1 MIHNNRF
8 FGQAKLSG
16 FTPTPMSFEEE
27 EEAKKTGDTTTQP
40 VTEGPKVLTTEEK
53 EEKIANIIK
62 QFVSGNMTRFEAE
75 QELDELGI
83 NCASNDNAN
92 DRVLNFEFN
101 NKKYQITCSR
111 VAANDGKGGNVV
123 EAITPEEVNAVVQ
136 KYGDD
141 AKKYF
146 KAVATVDGETTAYAL
161 DFTNWPEGV
170 NKTLAAL
177 QTELA
182 KPKESAEEKAVK
194 EFIENYTNSET
205 DISGNDFDNLKK
217 LLSAAGIGY
226 NEEQQTVFGKTLR
239 GIEFEFRDVTYH
251 FYTNEATAN
260 ASAKDSTNIS
270 PSKFNEA
277 QLAGID
283 NNAIMRYFTKQDDG
297 TYIMN
302 EANITADFPEAKYGK
317 IDTPEKLKKAIADSA
332 KADTTGSAA
341 GASGSTGTSGA
352 NGTGGT
358 NGAGSVTQPNDTQKS
373 KAKYT
378 VMTEVMKAYMSGNGD
393 YGITTK
399 CSDTRLPSLFSRKL
413 SNAIDEFAKSYT
425 GSADDYLK
433 ALQDH
438 IKTAVPTL
446 IQEVENEIKAS
457 DTNGAKENT
466 PKVTTYKQTELAGLD
481 ANAISTYFTKQSDG
495 TYVMNDAKITA
506 DFPEAKYGKIDTPEK
521 LKKAIAD
528 SAKADTTGSAA
539 GASGSTGTSGANGTG
554 GTNGAGSVTQ
564 PNDTQKSK
572 AKYTVMTEVMKAYM
586 SGNGDYGIT
595 TKCSDTRLPSLFSR
609 KLSNAID
616 EFAKSYTGSADDYL
630 KALQDHI
637 KTAVPTLI
645 QEVENEIKA
654 SDTNGAKENTP
665 KVTTY
670 KQTELAGLDANAIS
684 TYFTKQS
691 DGTYVM
697 NDAKIATD
705 FPEAKYGKI
714 DTPEKLKKAIADA
727 TGPAGGAG
735 NTPATQYTKEDLKN
749 TYNLTESD
757 IRYFF
762 KQNGDNYEV
771 DATATKSCFGKEIN
785 NVQDLLNAM
794 QNEPVAIGYIYS
806 AYSMDSDK
814 YLQYFTVTG
823 EGYDKKFTMNM
834 TKIKQDFPDKNITT
848 IGQLKAAVDA
858 KGSTTG
864 GTRGTNGT
872 DGTRGTDNTTPAAN
886 DNKASDTTDKTEAL
900 KTAYKNVNKAISVV
914 ANWLGILLADT
925 TDKINGKF
933 DYDSSGNID
942 LKDSN
947 TKTIF
952 NNIVDKIVS
961 EIESRDK
968 EEFLE
973 TIGGK
978 DGLKKLVQ
986 SAWIMAYSSYASDK
1000 TDIKTKDFV
1009 NKVMENL
1016 QKIMQNL
1023 QQNPNNLEYLTDDC
1037 YKDSDLAN
1045 TSTTK
1050 LNTKEFIKYDNDGL
1064 YHLDYDTSDKNFQEA
1079 MNTMLEKLYNKYPNI
1094 SKAKIRELFVKAQ
1107 GEALTSAKNGTDI
1120 PAGCTLNR
1128 ATYYNVIQSVEMSVK
1143 DMVQL
1148 VAYKFDKLFKTECLN
1163 STFPARE
1170 VETKPTAAKSSQTAE
1185 QNSAISEGANG
1196 IASAVKY
1203 VKDTVVKACKGA
1215 ITKNDKNNIHTEFG
1229 MDSSGN
1235 IVFQENDTKAVFDTI
1250 FSSLKSSIE
1259 AFANDALTKLGG
1271 ESALKKLVQAA
1282 WIVTYNDFDSSQSNN
1297 VTNFVNKVMS
1307 NLETMINKLKTNPE
1321 LFEVYTK
1328 RSSYAD
1334 TSVTNNVRHYN
1345 KADTYGGDEV
1355 IDYKGA
1361 ITTHTD
1367 GTVHIS
1373 NTNDDNDYQTTMSDV
1388 LKNLITKY
1396 SNINSDTVTRIFR
1409 DAQKKAL
1416 EACQQD
1422 KFDCPY
1428 GTGNNKGRVE
1438 DSRKDWSGAN
1448 NRYGDHNKK
1457 KSTFDIHM
1465 DQLVQMTLYYFDKLL
1480 LKEMMK

>member
-1 MIHNNRF
+1 MIRNNRF
-8 FGQAKLSG
+8 FERAKFSE
-16 FTPTPMSFEEE
+16 FTPAQISLEEE
-27 EEAKKTGDTTTQP
+27 PKKTGDTTTQP
-40 VTEGPKVLTTEEK
+40 VTDGPKVLTTEEK

-123 EAITPEEVNAVVQ
+123 ETITPEEVNAVVQ

-226 NEEQQTVFGKTLR
+226 KEEQQTVFGKTLR
-239 GIEFEFRDVTYH
+239 GIEFEFGDVTYN
-251 FYTNEATAN
+251 FYTNEAAAN
-260 ASAKDSTNIS
+260 APAEDFTNIS

-317 IDTPEKLKKAIADSA
+317 IDTPEKLKKAIADAA
-332 KADTTGSAA
+332 KADTTGSAVGA
-341 GASGSTGTSGA
+341 GGSTGTSGA

-358 NGAGSVTQPNDTQKS
+358 NGAGSVTQPTDAQKS
-373 KAKYT
+373 QAKGT
-378 VMTEVMKAYMSGNGD
+378 VMAEVMKAYMSGNGD

-399 CSDTRLPSLFSRKL
+399 CSDTRLPSLFNRKL

-466 PKVTTYKQTELAGLD
+466 PKVTTYKQAELAGLD

-506 DFPEAKYGKIDTPEK
+506 DFPVAKYGKIDTPEK

-539 GASGSTGTSGANGTG
+539 GAGDATGTSGANGT
-554 GTNGAGSVTQ
+554 
-564 PNDTQKSK
+564 
-572 AKYTVMTEVMKAYM
+572 
-586 SGNGDYGIT
+586 
-595 TKCSDTRLPSLFSR
+595 
-609 KLSNAID
+609 
-616 EFAKSYTGSADDYL
+616 
-630 KALQDHI
+630 
-637 KTAVPTLI
+637 
-645 QEVENEIKA
+645 
-654 SDTNGAKENTP
+654 
-665 KVTTY
+665 
-670 KQTELAGLDANAIS
+670 
-684 TYFTKQS
+684 
-691 DGTYVM
+691 
-697 NDAKIATD
+697 
-705 FPEAKYGKI
+705 
-714 DTPEKLKKAIADA
+714 
-727 TGPAGGAG
+727 
-735 NTPATQYTKEDLKN
+735 
-749 TYNLTESD
+749 
-757 IRYFF
+757 
-762 KQNGDNYEV
+762 
-771 DATATKSCFGKEIN
+771 
-785 NVQDLLNAM
+785 
-794 QNEPVAIGYIYS
+794 
-806 AYSMDSDK
+806 
-814 YLQYFTVTG
+814 
-823 EGYDKKFTMNM
+823 
-834 TKIKQDFPDKNITT
+834 
-848 IGQLKAAVDA
+848 
-858 KGSTTG
+858 
-864 GTRGTNGT
+864 
-872 DGTRGTDNTTPAAN
+872 DGTRGNDNTTPATN
-886 DNKASDTTDKTEAL
+886 DNKAADTTDKTEAL
-900 KTAYKNVNKAISVV
+900 KTAYKNVNKTISSV
-914 ANWLGILLADT
+914 ANWLGTQLAKVS
-925 TDKINGKF
+925 DKISGKF

-952 NNIVDKIVS
+952 NNIVDKLVS
-961 EIESRDK
+961 EIGNADR

-986 SAWIMAYSSYASDK
+986 AAWIMAYSSYASDK
-1000 TDIKTKDFV
+1000 TDIKTEDFV

-1064 YHLDYDTSDKNFQEA
+1064 YHLDDDTSDKNFQEA

-1120 PAGCTLNR
+1120 PAGCNINR
-1128 ATYYNVIQSVEMSVK
+1128 TTAYKNVVLKTEMSVK
-1143 DMVQL
+1143 DTVQL
-1148 VAYKFDKLFKTECLN
+1148 VAYKFDKLFKAECLN

-1170 VETKPTAAKSSQTAE
+1170 VEAKPTAAKSNQTTE
-1185 QNSAISEGANG
+1185 QNSAIAEGANG

-1203 VKDTVVKACKGA
+1203 VKDTVVNACKGA
-1215 ITKNDKNNIHTEFG
+1215 ITKKDKNNIHTEFG

-1250 FSSLKSSIE
+1250 FSSLKSSIG
-1259 AFANDALTKLGG
+1259 AFASDALTKLGG

-1282 WIVTYNDFDSSQSNN
+1282 WIAAYNDFDSSQSNN
-1297 VTNFVNKVMS
+1297 VTSFVNKVMS

-1334 TSVTNNVRHYN
+1334 TSVTNNVKHYN
-1345 KADTYGGDEV
+1345 KKDTYGGDEK
-1355 IDYKGA
+1355 IDYSGNV
-1361 ITTHTD
+1361 TTFKD

-1373 NTNDDNDYQTTMSDV
+1373 NTNDDNDYQSTMSDV

-1396 SNINSDTVTRIFR
+1396 SSIKSDTVTKVFR

-1416 EACQQD
+1416 EACQQNR
-1422 KFDCPY
+1422 FDCPY
-1428 GTGNNKGRVE
+1428 GTGNNSGRVE
-1438 DSRKDWSGAN
+1438 DWRKDWGGKD
-1448 NRYGDHNKK
+1448 NRKK
-1457 KSTFDIHM
+1457 DKSAIDM

>member
-1 MIHNNRF
+1 MIRNNRF
-8 FGQAKLSG
+8 FERAKFSE
-16 FTPTPMSFEEE
+16 FTPAQISLEEE
-27 EEAKKTGDTTTQP
+27 PKKTGDTTTQP
-40 VTEGPKVLTTEEK
+40 VTDGPKVLTTEEK

-123 EAITPEEVNAVVQ
+123 ETITPEEVNAVVQ

-182 KPKESAEEKAVK
+182 KPKESEEEKAVK

-226 NEEQQTVFGKTLR
+226 KEEQQTVFGKTLR
-239 GIEFEFRDVTYH
+239 GIEFEFGDVTYN
-251 FYTNEATAN
+251 FYTNEAAAN
-260 ASAKDSTNIS
+260 APAEDFTHIS

-283 NNAIMRYFTKQDDG
+283 NNAIMRYFTKQGDG
-297 TYIMN
+297 TYIMD
-302 EANITADFPEAKYGK
+302 EAHIRADFPEAKYGK
-317 IDTPEKLKKAIADSA
+317 IDTPEKLKKAIADAA

-341 GASGSTGTSGA
+341 GAGGASGVGGTNSA
-352 NGTGGT
+352 GGT
-358 NGAGSVTQPNDTQKS
+358 NGAGSVTQPTDAQKS
-373 KAKYT
+373 QAKGT
-378 VMTEVMKAYMSGNGD
+378 VMTEVMKAYTSGNGA
-393 YGITTK
+393 YGITTNY
-399 CSDTRLPSLFSRKL
+399 SDAQRPGKFSSKVA
-413 SNAIDEFAKSYT
+413 NAIDEFAKSYT

-438 IKTAVPTL
+438 IKTVVPTL

-457 DTNGAKENT
+457 GTDNTPATTTQYTKEDLKNTYKLTDSDIGHFFKKNGDKYEINATATKSCFGKEINNVQDLLNAMQNEPVAIGYIYGAYSMGSDKYLQYFTVTGEGNNRKYTMNMAKIKQDFPDKNITTIGQLKAAVDAKGTNGAKANT
-466 PKVTTYKQTELAGLD
+466 PNVTAYKQAELAGLD

-539 GASGSTGTSGANGTG
+539 GAGGSTGTSGA
-554 GTNGAGSVTQ
+554 
-564 PNDTQKSK
+564 
-572 AKYTVMTEVMKAYM
+572 
-586 SGNGDYGIT
+586 
-595 TKCSDTRLPSLFSR
+595 
-609 KLSNAID
+609 
-616 EFAKSYTGSADDYL
+616 
-630 KALQDHI
+630 
-637 KTAVPTLI
+637 
-645 QEVENEIKA
+645 
-654 SDTNGAKENTP
+654 
-665 KVTTY
+665 
-670 KQTELAGLDANAIS
+670 
-684 TYFTKQS
+684 
-691 DGTYVM
+691 
-697 NDAKIATD
+697 
-705 FPEAKYGKI
+705 
-714 DTPEKLKKAIADA
+714 
-727 TGPAGGAG
+727 
-735 NTPATQYTKEDLKN
+735 
-749 TYNLTESD
+749 
-757 IRYFF
+757 
-762 KQNGDNYEV
+762 
-771 DATATKSCFGKEIN
+771 
-785 NVQDLLNAM
+785 
-794 QNEPVAIGYIYS
+794 
-806 AYSMDSDK
+806 
-814 YLQYFTVTG
+814 
-823 EGYDKKFTMNM
+823 
-834 TKIKQDFPDKNITT
+834 
-848 IGQLKAAVDA
+848 
-858 KGSTTG
+858 
-864 GTRGTNGT
+864 NGT
-872 DGTRGTDNTTPAAN
+872 DGTRGTDNTTPATN
-886 DNKASDTTDKTEAL
+886 DNKASDTTDKTETL
-900 KTAYKNVNKAISVV
+900 KTAYKNVNKTISSV
-914 ANWLGILLADT
+914 ANWLGTQLAKVS
-925 TDKINGKF
+925 DKISGKF

-952 NNIVDKIVS
+952 NNIVDKLVS
-961 EIESRDK
+961 EIGNADR

-986 SAWIMAYSSYASDK
+986 AAWIMAYSSYASDK
-1000 TDIKTKDFV
+1000 TDIKTEDFV

-1064 YHLDYDTSDKNFQEA
+1064 YHLDDDTSDKNFQEA

-1120 PAGCTLNR
+1120 PAGCNINR
-1128 ATYYNVIQSVEMSVK
+1128 TTAYKNVVLKAEMSVK
-1143 DMVQL
+1143 DIVQL
-1148 VAYKFDKLFKTECLN
+1148 VAYKFDKLFKAECLN

-1170 VETKPTAAKSSQTAE
+1170 VEAKPTVAKSNQTTE

-1203 VKDTVVKACKGA
+1203 VKDTVVNACKGA
-1215 ITKNDKNNIHTEFG
+1215 ITKKDKNNIHTEFG

-1250 FSSLKSSIE
+1250 FSSLKSSIG
-1259 AFANDALTKLGG
+1259 AFASDALTKLGG

-1282 WIVTYNDFDSSQSNN
+1282 WIAAYNDFDSSQSNN

-1334 TSVTNNVRHYN
+1334 TSVTNNVKHYN
-1345 KADTYGGDEV
+1345 KKDTYGGDEK
-1355 IDYKGA
+1355 IDYSGNV
-1361 ITTHTD
+1361 TTFKD

-1373 NTNDDNDYQTTMSDV
+1373 NTNDDNDYQSTMSDV

-1396 SNINSDTVTRIFR
+1396 SSIKSDTVTKVFR
-1409 DAQKKAL
+1409 EAQQKAL
-1416 EACQQD
+1416 QALQGN

-1428 GTGNNKGRVE
+1428 GTGNNSGRVE
-1438 DSRKDWSGAN
+1438 DWRKDWGGRD
-1448 NRYGDHNKK
+1448 NRKK
-1457 KSTFDIHM
+1457 DKSAIDM

>member
-1 MIHNNRF
+1 MIHNNRLF
-8 FGQAKLSG
+8 NQPQFLQKED
-16 FTPTPMSFEEE
+16 F
-27 EEAKKTGDTTTQP
+27 TQP
-40 VTEGPKVLTTEEK
+40 RAHLEDENGGISIQFVNDAPQELTNEEK
-53 EEKIANIIK
+53 EAKIENIIK

-83 NCASNDNAN
+83 NCASSDNAN

-123 EAITPEEVNAVVQ
+123 ETITPEEVNAVVQ

-146 KAVATVDGETTAYAL
+146 KAVATVDGKPTAYAL

-182 KPKESAEEKAVK
+182 KPKESAEEKAVR
-194 EFIENYTNSET
+194 EFIENYTNSDT
-205 DISGNDFDNLKK
+205 DISGDNFEILKN
-217 LLSAAGIGY
+217 LLSAAGISY
-226 NEEQQTVFGKTLR
+226 KEEQQTVFGKVLR
-239 GIEFEFRDVTYH
+239 GLEFEFGGVTH
-251 FYTNEATAN
+251 TFYTNEAATN
-260 ASAKDSTNIS
+260 APADDFTSTSPAKFKES
-270 PSKFNEA
+270 
-277 QLAGID
+277 QLAGLD
-283 NNAIMRYFTKQDDG
+283 DNAIMRYFTKQEDG

-317 IDTPEKLKKAIADSA
+317 INTPE
-332 KADTTGSAA
+332 
-341 GASGSTGTSGA
+341 
-352 NGTGGT
+352 
-358 NGAGSVTQPNDTQKS
+358 
-373 KAKYT
+373 
-378 VMTEVMKAYMSGNGD
+378 E
-393 YGITTK
+393 
-399 CSDTRLPSLFSRKL
+399 
-413 SNAIDEFAKSYT
+413 
-425 GSADDYLK
+425 
-433 ALQDH
+433 
-438 IKTAVPTL
+438 
-446 IQEVENEIKAS
+446 
-457 DTNGAKENT
+457 
-466 PKVTTYKQTELAGLD
+466 
-481 ANAISTYFTKQSDG
+481 
-495 TYVMNDAKITA
+495 
-506 DFPEAKYGKIDTPEK
+506 
-521 LKKAIAD
+521 
-528 SAKADTTGSAA
+528 
-539 GASGSTGTSGANGTG
+539 
-554 GTNGAGSVTQ
+554 
-564 PNDTQKSK
+564 
-572 AKYTVMTEVMKAYM
+572 
-586 SGNGDYGIT
+586 
-595 TKCSDTRLPSLFSR
+595 
-609 KLSNAID
+609 
-616 EFAKSYTGSADDYL
+616 
-630 KALQDHI
+630 
-637 KTAVPTLI
+637 
-645 QEVENEIKA
+645 
-654 SDTNGAKENTP
+654 
-665 KVTTY
+665 
-670 KQTELAGLDANAIS
+670 
-684 TYFTKQS
+684 
-691 DGTYVM
+691 
-697 NDAKIATD
+697 
-705 FPEAKYGKI
+705 
-714 DTPEKLKKAIADA
+714 LKKAIADA
-727 TGPAGGAG
+727 ADDTNGTGSARPKYDQDLSNPDFTIKGDDNKGTDPAVNNPANGAFKSYTSIRSYIFSNEARNAVKSAG
-735 NTPATQYTKEDLKN
+735 ITDFSKGFAYENIADTVAKAHENDFASVTKEQLIEEFKAEYNKRINSTNDNKPVSVTQYTKEDLKN
-749 TYNLTESD
+749 TYKLTDFD
-757 IRYFF
+757 ISHFF
-762 KQNGDNYEV
+762 KQNGDKYEV
-771 DATATKSCFGKEIN
+771 DSSKTKSCFGKEIN

-794 QNEPVAIGYIYS
+794 QKEPIAIGYIYG
-806 AYSMDSDK
+806 AYSMGSDK

-823 EGYDKKFTMNM
+823 EGNDRKFTMNM

-864 GTRGTNGT
+864 GTSGTNGT
-872 DGTRGTDNTTPAAN
+872 DGTRGNGETAPA
-886 DNKASDTTDKTEAL
+886 DNKNTETL
-900 KTAYKNVNKAISVV
+900 KTAYKNVNKTISNV

-952 NNIVDKIVS
+952 NNIVDKLVS
-961 EIESRDK
+961 VIGNDNR

-1050 LNTKEFIKYDNDGL
+1050 LNTKEFMKYDNDGL
-1064 YHLDYDTSDKNFQEA
+1064 YHLDDDTSDKNFQKA
-1079 MNTMLEKLYNKYPNI
+1079 MDAMLEKLYNKYPNI

-1120 PAGCTLNR
+1120 PAGCNINR
-1128 ATYYNVIQSVEMSVK
+1128 TTAYKNVVLKAEMSVK
-1143 DMVQL
+1143 DIVQL
-1148 VAYKFDKLFKTECLN
+1148 VAYKFDKLFKAECLN
-1163 STFPARE
+1163 STLPARE
-1170 VETKPTAAKSSQTAE
+1170 VEAKPTAAKSNQTTE

-1203 VKDTVVKACKGA
+1203 VKDTVVNACKGA
-1215 ITKNDKNNIHTEFG
+1215 ITKQDKNNIHTEFG

-1235 IVFQENDTKAVFDTI
+1235 IVFQEKDTKAVFDTI
-1250 FSSLKSSIE
+1250 FSSLKSSIG

-1282 WIVTYNDFDSSQSNN
+1282 WIAAYNDFDSSQSNN

-1334 TSVTNNVRHYN
+1334 TSVTKGVKHYN
-1345 KADTYGGDEV
+1345 TNTTYGNDET
-1355 IDYKGA
+1355 INYGGN
-1361 ITTHTD
+1361 ITTFTD
-1367 GTVHIS
+1367 GTVHLS
-1373 NTNDDNDYQTTMSDV
+1373 VTTDDNDYQTTMSGL

-1396 SNINSDTVTRIFR
+1396 SSVNSDTVTKVFR

-1416 EACQQD
+1416 EALQGN

-1428 GTGNNKGRVE
+1428 GTGNNSGRVE
-1438 DSRKDWSGAN
+1438 DWRKDWGGRD
-1448 NRYGDHNKK
+1448 NRKK
-1457 KSTFDIHM
+1457 DKSNIHM
-1465 DQLVQMTLYYFDKLL
+1465 DQLVQMTLYYFDKLI